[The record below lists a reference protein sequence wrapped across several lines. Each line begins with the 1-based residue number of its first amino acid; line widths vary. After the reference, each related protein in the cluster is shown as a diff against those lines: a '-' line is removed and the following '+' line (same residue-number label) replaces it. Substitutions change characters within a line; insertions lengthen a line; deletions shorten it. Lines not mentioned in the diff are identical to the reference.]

1 MPTSAIVRDARSR
14 AGLTQRE
21 LARRTGVAQ
30 PTIARIE
37 SGLVDPRM
45 HTIDRLLT
53 ACGESLVVAPR
64 GGTGAGVDRGQLREL
79 LRLTPRQRVDLLR
92 DDVAG
97 LRRFELA
104 VRA

>member
-1 MPTSAIVRDARSR
+1 M
-14 AGLTQRE
+14 
-21 LARRTGVAQ
+21 
-30 PTIARIE
+30 
-37 SGLVDPRM
+37 
-45 HTIDRLLT
+45 
-53 ACGESLVVAPR
+53 VAPR

-104 VRA
+104 VRG